1 MTNFNLDQ
9 RKAQIAWRK
18 DNVRDTEKGLYK
30 GVPQEHIISKEYWM
44 ETLWSGIRKDLPK
57 YLDDNDIKLHAGANN
72 LVNSW
77 AVSANVYFPIHKNE
91 SLQKLMLEFLKQKV
105 SDEIVEIFDVVL
117 EFAFPE
123 DNPLHPSNM
132 LGETGGKKG
141 SGITSTDVAFLV
153 KTKTGKG
160 VILTTCKFTEHSF
173 YTCSARRTN
182 KKGTQKGNPDPTRCM
197 QAATDCNYESICH
210 QTACGRDYWSLL
222 NLSEAGK
229 KTFKTC
235 PAATE
240 GFQLFCKQAFAEGIM
255 KSGDFS
261 LVVASVAFDSR
272 NDALKGC
279 LKETGIDDFQTGWGE
294 TFDGDATFKSWTHQD
309 WVQFVRENQVDGEFD
324 EWLTYLK
331 GRYNY

>member
-18 DNVRDTEKGLYK
+18 KNVIDKEKGLYK
-30 GVPQEHIISKEYWM
+30 GVPQEHIISKEHWT
-44 ETLWSGIRKDLPK
+44 ETLWSGIRKDLPQ
-57 YLDDNDIKLHAGANN
+57 YLVDNDIKLHAGANN

-77 AVSANVYFPIHKNE
+77 AVSANVYFPIHQNKA
-91 SLQKLMLEFLKQKV
+91 LKGLMLEFLKQRV
-105 SDEIVEIFDVVL
+105 SSEIVELYDVII

-123 DNPLHPSNM
+123 DSPLHPSNL

-141 SGITSTDVAFLV
+141 AGITATDVAFLL
-153 KTKTGKG
+153 KTKTGNG
-160 VILTTCKFTEHSF
+160 LVLATCKFTEHSF

-182 KKGTQKGNPDPTRCM
+182 RKGDQKGNPDPSRCM
-197 QAATDCNYESICH
+197 QAAADCNYESICH

-222 NLSEAGK
+222 NLSEIGK
-229 KTFKTC
+229 KTLKNC

-261 LVVASVAFDSR
+261 LVVSAVAFDDR
-272 NDALKGC
+272 NQELKGC

-294 TFDGDATFKSWTHQD
+294 AFDGDAVFKSWTHQD

-324 EWLTYLK
+324 DWLTYLK
-331 GRYNY
+331 ERYNY

>member
-9 RKAQIAWRK
+9 RKAQVAWRK
-18 DNVRDTEKGLYK
+18 ENVRDTEKGLYK
-30 GVPQEHIISKEYWM
+30 GEPQEHIISKEYWM
-44 ETLWSGIRKDLPK
+44 ETLWSGIRKDLPE
-57 YLDDNDIKLHAGANN
+57 YLEDNNIKLHAGANN

-77 AVSANVYFPIHKNE
+77 ALSANVYFPIHQNE
-91 SLQKLMLEFLKQKV
+91 ALKKLMLDFLKQRV
-105 SDEIVEIFDVVL
+105 SDQIVEIFDVVF

-123 DNPLHPSNM
+123 NTPFHPSIL

-141 SGITSTDVAFLV
+141 SGITATDVAFLV

-160 VILTTCKFTEHSF
+160 LILTTSKFTEHSF

-197 QAATDCNYESICH
+197 QPAADCNYESICH
-210 QTACGRDYWSLL
+210 QTVCGRGYWSLL

-229 KTFKTC
+229 KSLKNC

-261 LVVASVAFDSR
+261 LVVSAVAFDGR
-272 NDALKGC
+272 NEDLKGC
-279 LKETGIDDFQTGWGE
+279 LKETGIDDFQTGWGDV
-294 TFDGDATFKSWTHQD
+294 FDGDATFKSWTHQD
-309 WVQFVRENQVDGEFD
+309 WVQFVRENQVNGECD
-324 EWLTYLK
+324 DWLSYLK
-331 GRYNY
+331 ERYNY